1 MVSEKSLNT
10 HFENCKNSKMEETL
24 AFAFLHAI
32 RQQLEGNNQQ
42 LIDVN
47 NNLNDD
53 PNNNE

>member
-1 MVSEKSLNT
+1 
-10 HFENCKNSKMEETL
+10 MEEAL

-47 NNLNDD
+47 NNINDD